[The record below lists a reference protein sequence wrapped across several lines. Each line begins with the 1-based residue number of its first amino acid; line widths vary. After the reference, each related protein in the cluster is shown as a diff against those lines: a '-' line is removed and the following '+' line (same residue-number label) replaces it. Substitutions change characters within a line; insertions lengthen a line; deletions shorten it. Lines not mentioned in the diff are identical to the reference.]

1 MFESRLLAA
10 LRALDPARAVYV
22 EAESRKIGV
31 LQVPD
36 ALLETMRAGPCVCV
50 DAATPAR
57 VRFLIGDY
65 AYFLSNPALLKEKLA
80 LLNGLQS
87 SDTLA
92 RWRMLIDAGDWPA
105 LVGELLELHY
115 DPLYKRS
122 QGKNYARFPQAP
134 IFATDDLSPAALQV
148 LASRIL
154 ASAAG

>member
-10 LRALDPARAVYV
+10 LRALDPARTVYV

-50 DAATPAR
+50 DATTPAR

-65 AYFLSNPALLKEKLA
+65 DYFLANPALLKEKLD
-80 LLNGLQS
+80 LLKTLQS
-87 SDTLA
+87 NDTLT

-115 DPLYKRS
+115 DPLYRRS
-122 QGKNYARFPQAP
+122 QGKNYAQFPRAP
-134 IFATDDLSPAALQV
+134 RFATDDLSPAALRN
-148 LASRIL
+148 LASQIL
-154 ASAAG
+154 ASEAS